1 VGVESAF
8 EDPLD
13 AREETLQTD
22 PADISF
28 LAEEFEPLV
37 VVAVLLAH
45 ALLPELEAFGALVG
59 RFLPASSQPHHAAY
73 PHPY

>member
-1 VGVESAF
+1 MGVDSAF

-13 AREETLQTD
+13 VGEETLQTD
-22 PADISF
+22 PADVSL
-28 LAEEFEPLV
+28 LAEQLEPLV